1 MKYKFEVHRDGK
13 LIMGT
18 NSEEAF
24 YPPAVIK
31 QMIGAGYKIYKDGKI
46 HKPPAKKKNK
56 AWHIP
61 VCMI

>member
-56 AWHIP
+56 A
-61 VCMI
+61 